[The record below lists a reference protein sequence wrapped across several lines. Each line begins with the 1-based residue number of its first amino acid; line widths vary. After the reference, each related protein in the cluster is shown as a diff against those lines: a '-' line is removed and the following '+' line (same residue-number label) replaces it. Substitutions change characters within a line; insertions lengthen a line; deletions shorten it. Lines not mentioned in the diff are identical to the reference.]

1 MGRGSRQ
8 TYWALVESYRT
19 PRGSRQRVVAYLG
32 KLQRSQANG
41 WDQLSQRV
49 SGRMP
54 EPPGL
59 FDETSGDQDSAKVDL
74 KSLRLQRVRDFG
86 DVYLGH
92 HLWRMPLGFP
102 ARIYLRKSLQNQS
115 SGLRQRNRLDREA
128 LRLT

>member
-102 ARIYLRKSLQNQS
+102 AHIYLRKSLQNQS

>member
-32 KLQRSQANG
+32 KLQRSQASG

-59 FDETSGDQDSAKVDL
+59 FDEALGDQDSADVDL
-74 KSLRLQRVRDFG
+74 KGLRLERVRDFG

-92 HLWRMPLGFP
+92 YLYQDRDDFTKPATATNLPTRPAPPL
-102 ARIYLRKSLQNQS
+102 K
-115 SGLRQRNRLDREA
+115 A
-128 LRLT
+128 LLTRW